1 MDQLQGMVIFNQV
14 IEAGS
19 FSKAA
24 EQLNIAKS
32 SVSKRISALEK
43 ELGVILI
50 QRSTRQLTITD
61 EGWSLYQHSQRI
73 VQELELAKDVAAR
86 FQEKPQGTLRIT
98 APPLFGRLQLS
109 PLLPLFQAQYPKVS
123 IELFLTE
130 SYSDIIAKGYDICL
144 RMRDLPD
151 SSLVVQP
158 LCEIHAICCAAPE
171 YLARHGTPQSLI
183 ELAHHHCIVWN
194 PEEGQMA
201 DTWKMRKGE
210 TTEKIQLQ
218 GKIICND
225 HIAIKQATL
234 QGGGITVLPTYA
246 IKEELAQG
254 SLIRLLPDYQ
264 PASFPISILYP
275 KRDNVPAKTRAF
287 VNFLKTTLS
296 KTEQL

>member
-14 IEAGS
+14 IESGS

-24 EQLNIAKS
+24 DKLNIAKS
-32 SVSKRISALEK
+32 SVSKRITALEK

-50 QRSTRQLTITD
+50 QRSTRQLTVTD

-86 FQEKPQGTLRIT
+86 FQDKPQGTLRVT
-98 APPLFGRLQLS
+98 APPLFGRLQLA
-109 PLLPLFQAQYPKVS
+109 PLLPLFQVQYPKVT

-151 SSLVVQP
+151 SSLVAQP
-158 LCEIHAICCAAPE
+158 LSDINVICCASPD
-171 YLARHGTPQSLI
+171 YLARRGSPQCLT
-183 ELAHHHCIVWN
+183 ELADHDCIIWN

-201 DTWKMRKGE
+201 DTWEMYKDGVK
-210 TTEKIQLQ
+210 EKIQLQ

-225 HIAIKQATL
+225 HIAIKQAVL

-246 IKEELAQG
+246 IKEELTMG
-254 SLIRLLPDYQ
+254 SLVKLLGDYQ
-264 PASFPISILYP
+264 PASFPISLLYP
-275 KRDNVPAKTRAF
+275 KRENIPAKTRAF
-287 VNFLKTTLS
+287 VHFLKSALS
-296 KTEQL
+296 